1 MKPILV
7 LNGPNL
13 NLLGLREPAVYG
25 STTLSQLE
33 AEVREE
39 AGALGVA
46 VEFFQSNQEG
56 AILDRLHE
64 GRGRLRGVLLNP
76 GGLTHTSVSLRDA
89 VAAVDYPVIE
99 VHLTNILARE
109 PFRHTDLI
117 APVCRGV
124 VMGLGAVG
132 YRVGL
137 RALVALTAGDW
148 TVSEA

>member
-13 NLLGLREPAVYG
+13 NLLGLREPEVYG
-25 STTLSQLE
+25 RLTLSQLE
-33 AEVREE
+33 EEIRAE
-39 AGALGVA
+39 AGDLGVA

-56 AILDRLHE
+56 SLLDRLHE
-64 GRGRLRGVLLNP
+64 GRGRLRGALLNP
-76 GGLTHTSVSLRDA
+76 GGLTHTSVALRDA

-99 VHLTNILARE
+99 VHMTNILARE

-137 RALVALTAGDW
+137 RALVALAAGES
-148 TVSEA
+148 TI